1 MALYYFLSF
10 AYFFFT
16 SRFKLFEFNLT
27 LSSELK
33 RIQVNYGY
41 NHLMGRMLSIWGKI
55 PESSLETDFRNIF
68 DTNDFFKGKQELLV
82 MMYVQY

>member
-10 AYFFFT
+10 AYFF
-16 SRFKLFEFNLT
+16 SPPDLNFEFNLT